1 MKGLPYVKESSS
13 TEHNQDFLETLL
25 EIQEKIEMSQI
36 NGELNEIKNEILQ
49 IIKLDLSELDKLFQ
63 TGHTDDIFNIL
74 KKVKFYSN
82 IIDQIN
88 NKI

>member
-13 TEHNQDFLETLL
+13 SEHNQDFLETLL
-25 EIQEKIEMSQI
+25 EIQEKIEISQT
-36 NGELNEIKNEILQ
+36 NEELNGIKNEILQ
-49 IIKLDLSELDKLFQ
+49 IIKLDLSEVNKLFL
-63 TGHTDDIFNIL
+63 TGPTDEIFNIL